1 MQTACRLQD
10 HAAGLGKSW
19 TRLFTSCEQNMPL
32 GSSCEKV
39 RRKAEGAEV
48 QLAEHVWN
56 AKITRS
62 GLQLRS
68 MTDIGGPKGT
78 KDGKSK

>member
-1 MQTACRLQD
+1 
-10 HAAGLGKSW
+10 
-19 TRLFTSCEQNMPL
+19 MPL